1 MVNAMIDAMVDPG
14 TAPTIDL
21 VEGQETLPSHKDFV
35 ASLAARISTLSPGD
49 KSNLRRMTID
59 SPARS
64 AGLVTG
70 LLVSAGVT
78 NIGGMPDTTFRRWSI
93 LAHCAALLT
102 GTGSANAHAPGWK
115 NGLGRRLKAA
125 KYSENRLMRLT
136 AAKGPALEDQVVRA
150 VRFIAQAGKGPI
162 DLRTVRD
169 LLDPDK
175 AEAARMTIA
184 RSYYSAIDSTDASST
199 AATAT
204 TTSTTK

>member
-1 MVNAMIDAMVDPG
+1 MVDAMADP
-14 TAPTIDL
+14 TLDL
-21 VEGQETLPSHKDFV
+21 VEGQEELPSHKDFV
-35 ASLAARISTLSPGD
+35 ASLAARISALSPGD

-70 LLVSAGVT
+70 LLVSAGMA
-78 NIGGMPDTTFRRWSI
+78 NIGGMPDIAFRRWSI

-102 GTGSANAHAPGWK
+102 GTGSANVHAPGWQ
-115 NGLGRRLKAA
+115 NGLGRRLQAA
-125 KYSENRLMRLT
+125 NYSENRLMRLT

-150 VRFIAQAGKGPI
+150 VRFIAQSGGGPV

-184 RSYYSAIDSTDASST
+184 RSYYSAIDSTASSST

-204 TTSTTK
+204 TPSTTK